1 MLPRQTQSTRY
12 GPVGSLGGGNG
23 GDGGS
28 GRGVAADSGGMPL
41 SMPQLYWRLRRRFSL
56 RTRPPPMMSRWIS
69 LVPS

>member
-12 GPVGSLGGGNG
+12 GPDGFLGGGNG
-23 GDGGS
+23 GDGGDI
-28 GRGVAADSGGMPL
+28 ADSGGMSL
-41 SMPQLYWRLRRRFSL
+41 SMPQLHWRLSRRFSL

>member
-12 GPVGSLGGGNG
+12 GPDGFLGGGNG
-23 GDGGS
+23 GD
-28 GRGVAADSGGMPL
+28 VAADSGSMSL
-41 SMPQLYWRLRRRFSL
+41 SMPQLHWRLRRRFSL

>member
-12 GPVGSLGGGNG
+12 GPDGSLGGGNG
-23 GDGGS
+23 GDVGGV
-28 GRGVAADSGGMPL
+28 GEVVADSGGMSL
-41 SMPQLYWRLRRRFSL
+41 SMPQLHWRLRRRFSF